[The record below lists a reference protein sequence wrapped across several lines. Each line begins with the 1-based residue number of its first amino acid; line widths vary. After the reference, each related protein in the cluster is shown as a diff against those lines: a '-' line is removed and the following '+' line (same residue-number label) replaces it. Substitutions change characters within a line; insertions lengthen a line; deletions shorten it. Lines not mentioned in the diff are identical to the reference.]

1 MSSPKIPV
9 VPFLK
14 LGYHA
19 IGLLRNPIKE
29 ITGMTR
35 IYGDIFAFGDI
46 NYFSKQSSKPALF
59 IHHPDYIKHVLKDNQ
74 ANYSR
79 GMVFK
84 KRNDLASI
92 DEFLGNGIFMSDGA
106 DWEAQHKM
114 IRSLFSGESLEK
126 THTVIQSETKSLV
139 EEWQAKIAAT
149 NEIDIETSIHFS
161 MLRILFKSHIITA
174 EDFDYLAI
182 FNTFQNIMKA
192 ASFKESVGNFIKIGF
207 LRAMGI
213 KKKPVEHETHIER
226 LDVLVKELV
235 ERLQQKPTECGAL
248 TGLLLEKYKVGEITY
263 TDLRD
268 TIMNFIFAG
277 FETTAAA
284 ITWTLYCLAK
294 YPNEQEK
301 AAKEVLITD
310 KQANIGWQDIDLP
323 YLNFFIKESM
333 RFYPPVWFYIRESLA
348 DDYIDGKFIPKGSF
362 IIICPFALHQHPLF
376 WQNPALFNPERF
388 EKQQMQGK
396 AFVYIP
402 FGQGK
407 RMCIGHAFAGIQ
419 MHMIL
424 ADLISYFKFERI
436 SKKEPVIN
444 PAIIIKGAK
453 PVKLKV
459 YNR

>member
-1 MSSPKIPV
+1 MSSPKIPS

-29 ITGMTR
+29 ITGMTKT
-35 IYGDIFAFGDI
+35 YGDIFAFGDI
-46 NYFSKQSSKPALF
+46 NYFSKHSSKPAIF

-79 GMVFK
+79 GIVFK
-84 KRNDLASI
+84 KRKDLASI

-126 THTVIQSETKSLV
+126 THTVIEKETKLLIK
-139 EEWQAKIAAT
+139 EWQEKIELT
-149 NEIDIETSIHFS
+149 NELDIETSIHYR
-161 MLRILFKSHIITA
+161 MLKILFKSHIITA
-174 EDFDYLAI
+174 DDFDYLAI

-207 LRAMGI
+207 LRAIGI
-213 KKKPVEHETHIER
+213 KKKPVEHETYIEH
-226 LDVLVKELV
+226 LDGLVKKLV
-235 ERLQQKPTECGAL
+235 ERLQQQPTECGAL
-248 TGLLLEKYKVGEITY
+248 TRLLLEKYNAGEITY

-284 ITWTLYCLAK
+284 ITWTLYCMAK
-294 YPNEQEK
+294 YPQEQEK
-301 AAKEVLITD
+301 VAKEVIA
-310 KQANIGWQDIDLP
+310 KNINPAIHWQHIDLP

-333 RFYPPVWFYIRESLA
+333 RLYPPVWFYIRESLA
-348 DDYIDGKFIPKGSF
+348 DDYMGDKFIPKGSF
-362 IIICPFALHQHPLF
+362 VIICPFALHQHKDF
-376 WQNPALFNPERF
+376 WKDPALFNPKRF
-388 EKQQMQGK
+388 EKQQIQGK

-424 ADLISYFKFERI
+424 ADLISHFKFEKVT
-436 SKKEPVIN
+436 KKEPVIN
-444 PAIIIKGAK
+444 PAIIIKGAR
-453 PVKLKV
+453 PVRLKV
-459 YNR
+459 HNR